1 MVLTGDSEGVAVK
14 VCSKVGV
21 DTAHCLTGV
30 DVEAMSDK
38 ALCRAVRECCLF
50 SKLSPVQKQRVVA
63 AFQANGHTVGYMGD
77 GINDTLAMRQSD
89 VGISVDSAV
98 DIAKETADIILLKKD
113 LMVLEEGVLEGRRT
127 FGNIMKYIKMA
138 ASGNFG
144 NMISVVL
151 ASILLPFLPLKPVQI
166 LTQNLLCD
174 FAQLGIPFDQVD
186 ASYLKRPHKWDTADI
201 QKFMFS
207 LGPLSSLFDLC
218 CYAILWWA
226 MGANTMQ
233 NAALFQCGNFVYG
246 TLSQIFI
253 VHMIRTE
260 KIPFAQSLPPCFWRP
275 PCSSQRSQWASASAD
290 LPSIWIWLCCPSRSC
305 PGWRSCW

>member
-1 MVLTGDSEGVAVK
+1 MLTGDSEGVAVK

-21 DTAHCLTGV
+21 PTEHCLTGV

-38 ALCRAVRECCLF
+38 ALIRAVRECCLF
-50 SKLSPVQKQRVVA
+50 SKLSPAQKQRVVA

-174 FAQLGIPFDQVD
+174 FAQLGIPFDRVD
-186 ASYLKRPHKWDTADI
+186 ESYLSQPRKWDTGSI

-207 LGPLSSLFDLC
+207 MGPLSCIFAPLLLC
-218 CYAILWWA
+218 HSVVGHGGQHH
-226 MGANTMQ
+226 GACGAFPVRQLRLRHAFADSGGTHDPHREDPLCPEQ
-233 NAALFQCGNFVYG
+233 TSRLPHGDNAAFLGSYAG
-246 TLSQIFI
+246 HRL
-253 VHMIRTE
+253 
-260 KIPFAQSLPPCFWRP
+260 
-275 PCSSQRSQWASASAD
+275 
-290 LPSIWIWLCCPSRSC
+290 
-305 PGWRSCW
+305 